1 VGIGGTALVL
11 LGGLWSLVALFRRRL
26 WRQPAMLLLT
36 VGCLQTLVQAIFDFP
51 FQNPAILVTWLALLV
66 ISIRWVEL
74 ESA

>member
-1 VGIGGTALVL
+1 
-11 LGGLWSLVALFRRRL
+11 
-26 WRQPAMLLLT
+26 MLLLAF
-36 VGCLQTLVQAIFDFP
+36 GCLQTLVQAIFDFP